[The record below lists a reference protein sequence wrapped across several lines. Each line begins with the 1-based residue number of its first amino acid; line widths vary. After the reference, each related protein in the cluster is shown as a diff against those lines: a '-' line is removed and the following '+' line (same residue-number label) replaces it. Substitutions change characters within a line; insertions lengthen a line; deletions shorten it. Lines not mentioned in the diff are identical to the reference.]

1 MNIARLLGVLGSL
14 GGLLFCIYFLFNNPY
29 VGGPPPEDVLASFSL
44 SYFLPMIIGLYAS
57 RSFKP
62 ILLLI
67 CAIWSFPLTLY
78 LAATPG
84 VFKWLVISPLF
95 LMAAAIIMFRKR
107 KHSHNEVSLNDEK

>member
-84 VFKWLVISPLF
+84 VLKWLVISPVF
-95 LMAAAIIMFRKR
+95 LMSAAIIMFRKR